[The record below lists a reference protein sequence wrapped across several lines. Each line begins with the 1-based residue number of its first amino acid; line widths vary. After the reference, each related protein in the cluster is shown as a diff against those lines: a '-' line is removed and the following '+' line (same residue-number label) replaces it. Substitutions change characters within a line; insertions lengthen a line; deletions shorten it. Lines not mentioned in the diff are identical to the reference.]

1 MADQSIQDFPF
12 FTIEGPPRERGIS
25 YGRQAARRI
34 HKSEEIY
41 VRAMERRGFQWQE
54 VKRLAAEFA
63 PAIARLDSRF
73 MAEIEGIAE
82 GAGVDLETVIV
93 VNARSEIFNGR
104 APGDREAARAAQDAM
119 PAEGCTSALALG
131 KATRS
136 GHLLQGQ
143 NWDFNAECVHS
154 AIVLKVVPESG
165 PQILTFVEAGGL
177 ARSGLNTAGIAV
189 TANNLECEQDFD
201 RTGMPLSMIRRR
213 ILEADTFAEAIGAV
227 TAAERAV
234 SNNMTVSQVH
244 GDEAINLE
252 TTPDEVFAL
261 WPDDRGLFAHA
272 NHFQSPAAQ
281 VKVRDTSKASRTPCT
296 LYRDRRVMAVLAA
309 RAGDLTVDDFKTALA
324 DTFAT
329 PHAVC
334 RPPVEGRNGHVSS
347 TVATVVF
354 DPVAGLIHARP
365 APYSPDTAFTV
376 YALNADA
383 QDRIGQVAAAQ

>member
-1 MADQSIQDFPF
+1 MIDQPVQDFPF
-12 FTIEGPPRERGIS
+12 VAIEGPPRERGIS
-25 YGRQAARRI
+25 YGRQAAARI

-41 VRAMERRGFQWQE
+41 VRAMERRGFPWRE
-54 VKRLAAEFA
+54 VKRLAGEFG
-63 PAIARLDSRF
+63 PTIARLDPRF

-82 GAGVDLETVIV
+82 GACVDLETVIV

-104 APGDREAARAAQDAM
+104 APGDRISARAAQDAM

-131 KATRS
+131 TATRS

-154 AIVLKVVPESG
+154 AIVLKVVPEAG

-177 ARSGLNTAGIAV
+177 ARSGLNAVGIAV

-213 ILEADTFAEAIGAV
+213 ILEAGTFAEAIGAV

-261 WPDDRGLFAHA
+261 WPDAEGLFTHA
-272 NHFQSPAAQ
+272 NHFQSLAAQ
-281 VKVRDTSKASRTPCT
+281 VKVRDTAKLSRTPCT
-296 LYRDRRVMAVLAA
+296 LYRDRRVMAALAS
-309 RAGDLTVDDFKTALA
+309 RAGDLTVDDFKTALS

-329 PHAVC
+329 PHSVC

-354 DPVAGLIHARP
+354 DPAAGLLHARP
-365 APYSPDTAFTV
+365 APYRPDTTYTV
-376 YALNADA
+376 YALEAA
-383 QDRIGQVAAAQ
+383 GQDLGGQVAAAQ